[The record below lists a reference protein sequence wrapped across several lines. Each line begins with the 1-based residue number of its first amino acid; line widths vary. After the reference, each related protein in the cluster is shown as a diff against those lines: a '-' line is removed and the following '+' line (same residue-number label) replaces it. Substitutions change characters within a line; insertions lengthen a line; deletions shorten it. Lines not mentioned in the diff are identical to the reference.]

1 MIRSPVVSLVVSG
14 RKLRMTTAEPM
25 TQPSL
30 PRPPGDCVGAWLVW
44 GAGAGDGAEWE
55 SLLLRATTLPGGGL
69 NYLGRV
75 LPVPEAL
82 DALRDDPRQV
92 CVAPPACAAEAELKT
107 LLGRG
112 KGVVLVGGAEEA
124 RRWGECG
131 PVAIVSPGAG
141 AEALATGI
149 LSASACAG
157 REARFR
163 QESKLLQQR
172 LQDRALLE
180 RAKGVLVQRLGVAE
194 EEAYR
199 RIRTL
204 ARRERRSLGEVARSV
219 LDADGLLPAALTRND
234 RADEG
239 SRA

>member
-1 MIRSPVVSLVVSG
+1 MS
-14 RKLRMTTAEPM
+14 AEPM
-25 TQPSL
+25 TQPGL
-30 PRPPGDCVGAWLVW
+30 PRPPGDGVGAWLVW
-44 GAGAGDGAEWE
+44 GAGAGDWEEWE
-55 SLLLRATTLPGGGL
+55 TLLLRATTLPEGGL

-75 LPVPEAL
+75 LPLAGAL
-82 DALRDDPRQV
+82 DGLRDDPQQV
-92 CVAPPACAAEAELKT
+92 CVVPPACAGEAELAA

-112 KGVVLVGGAEEA
+112 KGVVLVGGTGEA

-131 PVAIVSPGAG
+131 PVVIVSPGAG

-149 LSASACAG
+149 LSAAARSR

-163 QESKLLQQR
+163 QESILLQQR

-204 ARRERRSLGEVARSV
+204 ARRERRSLGEVSRSV
-219 LDADGLLPAALTRND
+219 LDTDGLLPPALTRND